1 MKWIGAI
8 LILFTCTW
16 VGVDIARNYSRRPKQ
31 IRELLHALQ
40 IMEAEMV
47 FGQEPIQTVLH
58 KLSKQLTPPLSYI
71 FYDISEQL
79 ITSHLSLQ
87 DIWEQTLNRNWNHT
101 SMKDKEKEIVIQFG
115 QTLGIHNLE
124 QQQKQIH
131 LAKVHLQH
139 ELNDASEDEKR
150 FSNMF
155 RALGVLSG
163 LLLTLIFL

>member
-1 MKWIGAI
+1 M
-8 LILFTCTW
+8 
-16 VGVDIARNYSRRPKQ
+16 
-31 IRELLHALQ
+31 LHALQ

-47 FGQEPIQTVLH
+47 YGQEPIHQVLN
-58 KLSKQLTPPLSYI
+58 KISKQLHPPLSYM
-71 FYDISEQL
+71 FYDISVEL
-79 ITSHLSLQ
+79 KNTHEPLHT
-87 DIWEQTLNRNWNHT
+87 IWNRMFEKKWHHT
-101 SMKDKEKEIVIQFG
+101 AMKNREKEIMIQFG

-139 ELNDASEDEKR
+139 ELNEASEEEKR

-155 RALGVLSG
+155 RALGVLFG